1 MESHEIDAR
10 VNGKTS
16 SQPPGSRAVGKNT
29 VSVLGQE
36 LAELAR
42 SLSGSLHRLSVRS
55 GDCQIEVEWHTPS
68 TGAVAAAEVPPA
80 ASVADDEV
88 ATLAVRAPLVGTY
101 FAAPAPDADPFV
113 HVGDAVE
120 RGQTLAIIEA
130 MKMMNNVVADE
141 PGVVSEILVS
151 NGEPVEF
158 DQPLVVLL
166 PRESS
171 A

>member
-68 TGAVAAAEVPPA
+68 TGVATGAVAAAEVPPA

-120 RGQTLAIIEA
+120 RGQ
-130 MKMMNNVVADE
+130 
-141 PGVVSEILVS
+141 ILVS